1 MVGMSVLGLAGRA
14 VYVPP
19 FDGEAVEGWGTQAF
33 LPLPVME
40 SCAEHREA
48 ARSDHTPRSGRPARS
63 GPVRQDTLVIVG
75 GPPSPLSFQNL
86 VNKRVRLGPRKILHP
101 LDLFLKSCI

>member
-63 GPVRQDTLVIVG
+63 GPVRQDTCLLLEAAACRADHAKQAG
-75 GPPSPLSFQNL
+75 AEQGE
-86 VNKRVRLGPRKILHP
+86 G
-101 LDLFLKSCI
+101 